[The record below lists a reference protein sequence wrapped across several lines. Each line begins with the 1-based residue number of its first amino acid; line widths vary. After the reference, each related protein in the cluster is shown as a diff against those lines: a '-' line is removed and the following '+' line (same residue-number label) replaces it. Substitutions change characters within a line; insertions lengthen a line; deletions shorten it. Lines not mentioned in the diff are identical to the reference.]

1 MAWIIQGWV
10 SNIKARDVIVLIYDS
25 DNNPST
31 QVESRVSSVGNIDLI
46 DNWKYEVLFQALWL
60 NIKGFVELFHNPLD
74 SPGNLRII

>member
-1 MAWIIQGWV
+1 M

-25 DNNPST
+25 DNDPST
-31 QVESRVSSVGNIDLI
+31 QVDRVSSVGNIDLI

>member
-25 DNNPST
+25 DNDPST
-31 QVESRVSSVGNIDLI
+31 QVDRVSSVGNIDLI